1 MGLAGNVKFLSNSKP
16 PPVLLRRI
24 AFLRIRIA
32 GIGFE
37 NNGIGLASTG
47 HSRSI
52 GRSVC
57 DLLLNRSI
65 NRDVVFLLPSRKRS
79 PVRCDTKLGAVSLG
93 LCKFIAERFSILSD
107 DWSIDHLVLPCTFRV
122 ARPT

>member
-65 NRDVVFLLPSRKRS
+65 NRDVVFLYALALTDHSRSIGRS
-79 PVRCDTKLGAVSLG
+79 VCDLLLNRSIISLFLVHRAV
-93 LCKFIAERFSILSD
+93 ATD
-107 DWSIDHLVLPCTFRV
+107 
-122 ARPT
+122 RPKQH